1 MQRQGGSVEQL
12 KYPIYCNIG
21 YLRYGGYGLC
31 VAQPT
36 ERPAGSLEFLRDNY
50 LAKHRRVGQQSLANR
65 LHAVRQWIRT
75 NAPDSL
81 ITPANFTGREV
92 SLITP

>member
-1 MQRQGGSVEQL
+1 MKKL
-12 KYPIYCNIG
+12 KYPIYCNIE
-21 YLRYGGYGLC
+21 YLRYGGYRLC

-50 LAKHRRVGQQSLANR
+50 LAKHRRVGQHQQSSANR
-65 LHAVRQWIRT
+65 LHAVRRWIRT

-81 ITPANFTGREV
+81 ITSALFTGREV
-92 SLITP
+92 SLINP